1 MKAEEVIIAPIVT
14 EKSSSEILD
23 GKYTFEVNK
32 KATKVDIAR
41 AVEKLFEVKVLK
53 VNTISV
59 KGKEKRVGAHT
70 GMRPDWKKA
79 IVTIDTNPSE
89 KTYLAKGGKEV
100 KINKK
105 YKDSIDEFMG
115 A

>member
-1 MKAEEVIIAPIVT
+1 MRAEDIIVAPIVT
-14 EKSSSEILD
+14 EKSSAELQD

-32 KATKVDIAR
+32 KATKIEIAN
-41 AVEKLFEVKVLK
+41 AVEKLFGVKVLK

-59 KGKEKRVGAHT
+59 KGKEKRMGRT
-70 GMRPDWKKA
+70 SGMTPDWKKA
-79 IVTIDTNPSE
+79 IVTIDTNPE
-89 KTYLAKGGKEV
+89 DKKYLSKGGKEV
-100 KINKK
+100 KVSKK